1 MADMT
6 TMTPVEIDTEL
17 AEINARFYAK
27 MRDVHLSRRYLEAA
41 EANRADAEKRGR
53 ADLVN
58 YDDKNI
64 AHYKAKVAEHLKAA
78 LEISKE
84 GAPHDAEFKRR
95 GGWFRAWLVDN
106 TSGHIH
112 SSMECS
118 TCYPSTE
125 FVWLPE
131 YSGRT
136 EPELITD
143 ARSMACTI
151 CFPDAPVDT
160 RPGLI
165 EAPARKAA
173 REQREAEKAVRDA
186 AKKAKGITNPD
197 GTELLIPTELRIRRG
212 ETEGYPV
219 KAERTAEIMTVD
231 ALVTE
236 KVVQDGHLSTSRGYR
251 EGLEE
256 EDRKV
261 AEVQLGL
268 LLPALAHKRGITEEE
283 LREAL
288 APKVLAKYKK
298 DYRVKRNGG

>member
-1 MADMT
+1 MADLT

-17 AEINARFYAK
+17 AEINTRYYAK
-27 MRDVHLSRRYLEAA
+27 MRDMHLSRRYLEAA
-41 EANRADAEKRGR
+41 QANRATALQRGR
-53 ADLVN
+53 ADLVA
-58 YDDKNI
+58 YDDRDI
-64 AHYKAKVAEHLKAA
+64 AHYKAKVEEQLKAA
-78 LEISKE
+78 MDISKE
-84 GAPHDAEFKRR
+84 GAPHHAEFKRR

-106 TSGHIH
+106 ASGHIH
-112 SSMECS
+112 SSTECT
-118 TCYPSTE
+118 TCYPTTE

-136 EPELITD
+136 EAELIAD

-151 CFPDAPVDT
+151 CFPNAPVDT

-173 REQREAEKAVRDA
+173 RLVREAEKAVRDA

-197 GTELLIPTELRIRRG
+197 GSELLVPTELRIRRG

-219 KAERTAEIMTVD
+219 KAERTAEIMAVD

-236 KVVQDGHLSTSRGYR
+236 KVVQDGHLSPGRGIR
-251 EGLEE
+251 EGLEA
-256 EDRKV
+256 EDRNV

-268 LLPALAHKRGITEEE
+268 LLPALAHKRGITESA
-283 LREAL
+283 LRESL
-288 APKVLAKYKK
+288 A
-298 DYRVKRNGG
+298 

>member
-1 MADMT
+1 MANMT
-6 TMTPVEIDTEL
+6 TRTPVEIDTEL
-17 AEINARFYAK
+17 AEINARYYAK
-27 MRDVHLSRRYLEAA
+27 MREVHRYNRDVDNAR
-41 EANRADAEKRGR
+41 RGR
-53 ADLVN
+53 EWAENRGHTDLSS
-58 YDDKNI
+58 YDRDI
-64 AHYKAKVAEHLKAA
+64 EHYKALATENFKAA
-78 LEISKE
+78 VEIMKE
-84 GAPHDAEFKRR
+84 ARPHNAEFDRR

-106 TSGHIH
+106 TSGHVH
-112 SSMECS
+112 SSMDCS
-118 TCYPSTE
+118 TCYPTTE

-136 EPELITD
+136 EPELIAD
-143 ARSMACTI
+143 ARSMACTV
-151 CFPDAPVDT
+151 CFSSAPVDT

-173 REQREAEKAVRDA
+173 RKQREAEKAVRDP

-197 GTELLIPTELRIRRG
+197 GSELLIPSELKIRRG

-236 KVVQDGHLSTSRGYR
+236 KVVHDGHLSTRHGFR

-256 EDRKV
+256 EDSKV

-283 LREAL
+283 LRESL
-288 APKVLAKYKK
+288 APKMLAKYKK